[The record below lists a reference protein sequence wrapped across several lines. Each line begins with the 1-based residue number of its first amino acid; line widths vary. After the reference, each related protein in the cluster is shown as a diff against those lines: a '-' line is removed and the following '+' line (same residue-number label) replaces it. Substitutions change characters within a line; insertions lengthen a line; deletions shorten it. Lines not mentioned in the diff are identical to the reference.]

1 MATEKKSSKVRAH
14 QRYKLADGTIVP
26 GATTVTGLRAKPF
39 LVPWANKLGL
49 QGIDSSKYVDEKA
62 DIGTLAHLMINKH
75 LSKEPLD
82 TSEFSQF
89 VIDQAGNCFN
99 KFLDW
104 EKKHTLEPIFL
115 ERELVS
121 ESEKFGGCVDY
132 YGKVDGL
139 LELLDFKTAK
149 AIFDEM
155 YYQLAGYEILLEDN
169 FLAVENKRI
178 LRIGR
183 TEDEGFEEKERRDLT
198 LQKVIFRSL
207 LTIYNTE
214 KLLKK
219 E

>member
-1 MATEKKSSKVRAH
+1 MEKKSSKVRAH
-14 QRYKLADGTIVP
+14 QRYKLLDGTIVP
-26 GATTVTGLRAKPF
+26 GVTTITGLRAKPF

-62 DIGTLAHLMINKH
+62 DIGTLGHLMVNRH
-75 LSKEPLD
+75 LSKQPLD
-82 TSEFSQF
+82 TSEYSQF

-115 ERELVS
+115 EKELVS
-121 ESEKFGGCVDY
+121 EGERFGGCIDY
-132 YGKVDGL
+132 YGKVDGV
-139 LELLDFKTAK
+139 LELLDFKSSK
-149 AIFDEM
+149 AIHDEM
-155 YYQLAGYEILLEDN
+155 YFQLAGYEILLESE
-169 FLAVENKRI
+169 FLEVNNCRI

-183 TEDEGFEEKERRDLT
+183 SEDEGFDEKERRDLT
-198 LQKVIFRSL
+198 LQKVIFRAL
-207 LTIYNTE
+207 LTVYNTE

>member
-1 MATEKKSSKVRAH
+1 MEKTANKTKAH
-14 QRYKLADGTIVP
+14 QRYKLRSGEIVP
-26 GATTVTGLRAKPF
+26 GVTTICGLRAKPF

-49 QGIDSSKYVDEKA
+49 RGIDSTKYVDEKA
-62 DIGTLAHLMINKH
+62 DIGSLAHLMVQNHLQNK
-75 LSKEPLD
+75 STD
-82 TSEFSQF
+82 TSEYSQF
-89 VIDQAGNCFN
+89 VIDQANNCYM
-99 KFLDW
+99 KFLNW

-115 ERELVS
+115 EKELVS
-121 ESEKFGGCVDY
+121 EGERFGGCIDY
-132 YGKVDGL
+132 YGKVDGV

-149 AIFDEM
+149 AIWNEVD
-155 YYQLAGYEILLEDN
+155 YQLAGYEILLESE
-169 FLAVENKRI
+169 FLEVNNRRI

-198 LQKVIFRSL
+198 LQKVIFRAL